1 MTRLMELSDETHPV
15 TRAVVVAYEEGA
27 ERALLER
34 DVAEVQRAID
44 EPDDSRAL
52 TSWKDH
58 DCREWLARA
67 KAVLG

>member
-1 MTRLMELSDETHPV
+1 MSRLMELSDETHPV

-34 DVAEVQRAID
+34 DVADVERAVVD
-44 EPDDSRAL
+44 PSDSGAL
-52 TSWKDH
+52 TGWERH
-58 DCREWLARA
+58 DCEAWLARV